1 MLICDLTQF
10 YSPVGGGVRRYISEK
25 AKHLVGSGH
34 RHLLIVPGER
44 TERCEEE
51 YSIVCTIASPL
62 ISRTARYRA
71 LTNLA
76 IIEEILERE
85 KPDLIESG
93 DPYQVAWK
101 AVASGHGLGIPV
113 VGFYHSHF
121 PEATIRSV
129 AKYFGGL
136 AVLMAEEISQRY
148 VVSLYN
154 RFAKTLVPNG
164 GLADVLTGWGVE
176 NAATLEL
183 GVATEIFY
191 PDAERGHSFRQ
202 TLGID
207 EDRKILLY
215 VGRLAPEKN
224 FRTLLA
230 AFEELHASDP
240 KKYHLIVIGDGTL
253 RSPLQKLREETG
265 QVTWQS
271 YCQNPTELADFYRAA
286 DVFVHPGIHETFGL
300 VTLESQACGTP
311 VIGISGS
318 MMDRIVFTGLEH
330 WAASDN
336 AASLCE
342 AIATICAANLKNEAL
357 IAAAHVRNHY
367 DWKNVFER
375 LFAIYEE
382 IIASYNG

>member
-10 YSPVGGGVRRYISEK
+10 YSPVGGGVRRYLSEK
-25 AKHLVGSGH
+25 AKHLGAAGH

-44 TERCEEE
+44 TERREEE
-51 YSIVCTIASPL
+51 GNIIWTIASPL
-62 ISRTARYRA
+62 ISRRARYRA

-76 IIEEILERE
+76 MVEEILERE

-101 AVASGHGLGIPV
+101 AIASGRGLGIPV

-121 PEATIRSV
+121 SEATIRSV

-136 AVLMAEEISQRY
+136 AVLMAQEISQRY
-148 VVSLYN
+148 AVSLYN
-154 RFAKTLVPNG
+154 RFAKTMVPNQ
-164 GLADVLTGWGVE
+164 GLADLLTGWGIE
-176 NAATLEL
+176 NAVTLEL
-183 GVATEIFY
+183 GVATETFY
-191 PDAERGHSFRQ
+191 PDEERGHSFRQ
-202 TLGID
+202 SLKVD

-230 AFEELHASDP
+230 AFAELHRSYP
-240 KKYHLIVIGDGTL
+240 NKYHLIVIGDGTL
-253 RSPLQKLREETG
+253 RSPLQRLCESTR
-265 QVTWQS
+265 QVTWHS
-271 YCQNPTELADFYRAA
+271 YCQNATTLADFYRAA

-330 WAASDN
+330 WTANDDAD
-336 AASLCE
+336 SLSK
-342 AIATICAANLKNEAL
+342 AIATICSANLKDEAL
-357 IAAAHVRNHY
+357 AAAEHVRTHY

-382 IIASYNG
+382 VISKD